1 MSKKHGLTQVLL
13 YFLALIF
20 MAVTGCGDGADDF
33 KIPKYHD
40 TDEDKCSISGRL
52 TYNGAALPGISV
64 QLSGYSTAYATTDE
78 NGEYEFDDLDG
89 DQAYVVSPS
98 SAVFLF
104 TPESTGVEPGGSSV
118 TNVNF
123 EAMDCCGDDES
134 EEDTPED
141 SPET

>member
-1 MSKKHGLTQVLL
+1 MSKKHGLTQVLF

-20 MAVTGCGDGADDF
+20 MVVTGCGDGADDL

-40 TDEDKCSISGRL
+40 TDADKCSISGRV
-52 TYNGAALPGISV
+52 TYNGAGLPGISV

-78 NGEYEFDDLDG
+78 NGEYEFDDLNG

-104 TPESTGVEPGGSSV
+104 TPESTGIEPDGSSV
-118 TNVNF
+118 TDVNF
-123 EAMDCCGDDES
+123 EAMGCCGDDDS
-134 EEDTPED
+134 EEDSSED
-141 SPET
+141 NPET